1 VKRVATFPA
10 VILVFSLA
18 IMGAAVVLLRL
29 DVEPV
34 PTWFYVFAWY
44 PTLVILDE
52 IASRRGLRRRVLT
65 QPGLVLSLFGWSAV
79 IWLVFEVANFR
90 LDNWYYIYL
99 PRNGVERWAGILI
112 SFATVVP
119 AVVLAERALRALN
132 VGVKWTGMSRT
143 ITKEELAG
151 AVVLGLVQLGLAL
164 LAPRTFFP
172 LIWGAAF
179 LLCEPYVYRRRPD
192 LSLFADIAQGAW
204 GRIGRL
210 MLGGLGIGL
219 LWESYNYWARGKWVY
234 TVPWL
239 EGTKWFEMP
248 PFGFTGFAFFAL
260 EAWSMYA
267 ALCSAGVALSV
278 EGPRALSVRRVMIAG
293 LLAALFSVAT
303 LIGME
308 QWTIT
313 SVAPRV
319 ALTAGGDRM
328 AWLRGIG
335 MQHANELRSVGIDN
349 ACTLSRQDPD
359 TLWSAVHHDVFRRR
373 PTPAEVRVW
382 ILAARR
388 ECNGS

>member
-1 VKRVATFPA
+1 M
-10 VILVFSLA
+10 IL
-18 IMGAAVVLLRL
+18 AVVLLRL
-29 DVEPV
+29 DIEPV

-52 IASRRGLRRRVLT
+52 IAFRRGLRPRVLT
-65 QPGLVLSLFGWSAV
+65 QPGVVSSLFGWSAV

-99 PRNGVERWAGILI
+99 PQNGLERWAGILV
-112 SFATVVP
+112 SFATVAP

-132 VGVKWTGMSRT
+132 VGATWTGAPRT
-143 ITKEELAG
+143 VTTPELAG
-151 AVVLGLVQLGLAL
+151 AVVLGLLQLGLAL

-179 LLCEPYVYRRRPD
+179 LLCEPYVFRVRPD
-192 LSLFADIAQGAW
+192 LSLFADIARGNW
-204 GRIGRL
+204 GRTGRL

-248 PFGFTGFAFFAL
+248 PFGFIGFAFFAL

-267 ALCSAGVALSV
+267 ALCAAGVAVPL
-278 EGPRALSVRRVMIAG
+278 EGPRILDHRRAAVAAV
-293 LLAALFSVAT
+293 LAVLFSGGT

-308 QWTIT
+308 QWTVS
-313 SVAPRV
+313 SVVPPV
-319 ALTAGGDRM
+319 ALDQGGDRM

-335 MQHANELRSVGIDN
+335 VEHATELRSAGIDN
-349 ACTLSRQDPD
+349 PCTLSRQDPD
-359 TLWSAVHHDVFRRR
+359 TLWSIVHREVSRRR

-382 ILAARR
+382 VLAGRR
-388 ECNGS
+388 ACNGS

>member
-1 VKRVATFPA
+1 VGFLLPA
-10 VILVFSLA
+10 AAFLA
-18 IMGAAVVLLRL
+18 AIVLLVL
-29 DVEPV
+29 QVEPV

-44 PTLVILDE
+44 PSLVILDE
-52 IASRRGLRRRVLT
+52 LAVRRGMRRVLS
-65 QPGLVLSLFGWSAV
+65 QPSLVVSLFGWSMV

-99 PRNGVERWAGILI
+99 PRNAVERWAGILI
-112 SFATVVP
+112 SFATVGP

-132 VGVKWTGMSRT
+132 VGTRWTGAPRGISNAD
-143 ITKEELAG
+143 LAG
-151 AVVLGLVQLGLAL
+151 AIALGLLQLVLAL
-164 LAPRTFFP
+164 AWPRTFFP

-179 LLCEPYVYRRRPD
+179 LLCEPYVLQRRPD
-192 LSLFADIAQGAW
+192 LSLFGDVAQGKW

-248 PFGFTGFAFFAL
+248 PFGFIGFAFFAL

-267 ALCSAGVALSV
+267 ALCAARVAFAIDGPNRVNPRRAVLAGS
-278 EGPRALSVRRVMIAG
+278 
-293 LLAALFSVAT
+293 LAAVFSVGT

-308 QWTIT
+308 RWTI
-313 SVAPRV
+313 SSVVPAVAP
-319 ALTAGGDRM
+319 ASGGESL

-335 MQHANELRSVGIDN
+335 VEHAAELRAVGVTD
-349 ACTLSRQDPD
+349 ACILSRRDPD
-359 TLWSAVHHDVFRRR
+359 ILWSAIHRSVAQKR

-382 ILAARR
+382 VAAARR
-388 ECNGS
+388 ECVDL